1 MLHPKDRSTLSYSV
15 FRAVPDLKHQE
26 FLLFVNKCRYSV
38 LAEEFSGME
47 FLLRIKGEITPE
59 ECKLLV
65 DDMRQIEGVLLVT
78 SLDSRVLHT
87 SPVTHWE
94 TPAVVTP
101 TLPLRRKKII
111 Q

>member
-15 FRAVPDLKHQE
+15 FRAVSRLKHQE
-26 FLLFVNKCRYSV
+26 YLLFVNKCRYSV

-47 FLLRIKGEITPE
+47 FLMRVKGEISPE
-59 ECKLLV
+59 ECKQLV

-78 SLDSRVLHT
+78 SLDSRVLHS

-94 TPAVVTP
+94 TPAIVTP

-111 Q
+111 R